1 MESLLHVKFKLNGKE
16 VEVEVPPNMTL
27 LDMLRRKL
35 GVTSVKKGCE
45 VGECGACTVLL
56 NGKPV
61 NSCLVL
67 APKVNGKEVITVEGL
82 LEDGKLSPIQE
93 AFIEEMA
100 IQCGYCTP
108 GFILVTKALLDENKN
123 PSIDEIKE
131 ALSGNLCR
139 CTGYVHIIRAVRKAA
154 EKISKSSL

>member
-108 GFILVTKALLDENKN
+108 GFILITKALLDENKN